1 MCGVALETTAE
12 GKLRL
17 NLLKGRSIDWPRIED
32 ENWIMTACSS
42 RPLMEAYKLAHCE
55 MVKWLSTEHGFE
67 KWEALQML
75 SQVGRCRVGN
85 VVDPNYT
92 VVAKYPKKHLPR

>member
-1 MCGVALETTAE
+1 
-12 GKLRL
+12 
-17 NLLKGRSIDWPRIED
+17 
-32 ENWIMTACSS
+32 
-42 RPLMEAYKLAHCE
+42 MEAYKLAHYE
-55 MVKWLSTEHGFE
+55 MVKWLSSDHGFE

-92 VVAKYPKKHLPR
+92 VVAKYPKKHLPQ